1 MAWRWSILDFL
12 YFWVSFYLNP
22 SLRFPAPPSLSGLIA
37 GQLVFGAHLCSIARS
52 LLLTKSNHFFLFLD
66 RQFDFSL
73 FSIKDETCNN
83 IQPRPFICCFYVLS
97 RCAGVFGYVSALP
110 ATSLLSPSST
120 LSISHDYEP
129 WLALTDNW
137 GSYNSLLFH
146 SFYQLI
152 RTGVIF
158 WVCVRVESPPIAIRV
173 KTVAT
178 PWITVIWGIN

>member
-1 MAWRWSILDFL
+1 MEVTNLRFFL
-12 YFWVSFYLNP
+12 YFWVSFYRNSSLTNP
-22 SLRFPAPPSLSGLIA
+22 PPPLSLSGLIA
-37 GQLVFGAHLCSIARS
+37 GQLVFGAHLCLIARS

-83 IQPRPFICCFYVLS
+83 IQPRLYICCFYVLS

-129 WLALTDNW
+129 WPALTDN
-137 GSYNSLLFH
+137 
-146 SFYQLI
+146 
-152 RTGVIF
+152 
-158 WVCVRVESPPIAIRV
+158 
-173 KTVAT
+173 
-178 PWITVIWGIN
+178 